1 MSGRLG
7 QVVRRLLG
15 HAVTH
20 GGRTVHRLLHVT
32 IAVALAVVVAGGAL
46 AWRLAQGPL
55 EIGWL
60 TRRLEAAV
68 NAGGT
73 PPVLVIG
80 SAALAWEGFTRGADR
95 PLDIRLTG
103 LALRDGSGA
112 NIAEVPRAEV
122 SLSIGWLML
131 GRVVPRALELD
142 GARLRGQRGEDGRIS
157 IDLGRL
163 AEDAATPAPAET
175 GVLAALLGEMARP
188 AATDS
193 SARRSPWGQ
202 LGRLRIRDAA
212 LTMDDRQLGAT
223 WRASQVGLDVVR
235 RSQGGAEAEA
245 ELTLALGD
253 QSVHVTARASL
264 PAGGDSA
271 AVQAHLTPITPARLA
286 VLAPGLAALK
296 AVDAPVAL
304 SATAA
309 VGADL
314 VPAQMKLQAR
324 VGPGR
329 LLLGTGSVPLV
340 GALAEVE
347 GSFTAATLTVQ
358 RLELVPRPD
367 GPRTVL
373 RGSVRATRAAGQL
386 AATITGELDQ
396 VAFADLPAL
405 WPTGLG
411 DSGLRPW
418 ITGNITDGIARNG
431 HVELSLTAPEDL
443 SDATITNV
451 SGGLDGQDLTVHWLR
466 PVPPLEHGN
475 CRLTFDSPDA
485 LEIAVTSAR
494 QAGGTQGGVAVQSG
508 HLLITGLMVHDQYMT
523 IDADLAGPAA
533 DLLTVLKHPRLRLL
547 DRHPLNIR
555 DATGNVAG
563 KLTITRLFLDHRL
576 TVDDLHIQAAGK
588 LTSLHLGAIAAGRD
602 LDDGTL
608 DFQANNDGLKV
619 TGTALLAGMAAQ
631 VQAELD
637 FRDGRATQVIQK
649 VSVTGTATG
658 AQLAAAGLDTAGLL
672 DGPAALR
679 VTQQTRRDG
688 SGEVLVRGDLG
699 RATLVLPWLSFRK
712 PVGQPASGE
721 MHVVLDHDRIAA
733 IDGLR
738 VDGEGIAVAGR
749 LAFADGGAQSAHFD
763 RFRVGDTTD
772 ASGDLRFPDRPGAP
786 WVATLSGHSIDVSA
800 EFSHD
805 DNTARP
811 ISDEQEQAGP
821 PWRVE
826 AHFDRIVL
834 GGANRVLTAVAG
846 TAEGDGH
853 AIRQGRLTGQTGAAK
868 PSPGT
873 AFHIEIVPGNS
884 ARTLTASAEDAGGLL
899 NAFHLVDDMRGGRLT
914 VHGSYDDRAP
924 GHPLQGTAEIA
935 DFRMRNT
942 PALAK
947 LLQAMTLYGL
957 VEVLQG
963 PGLGFNRLIA
973 PFRLSHDVLELADAR
988 AFSASLGM
996 TAKGQVDLARNT
1008 VAVEGT
1014 IVPAYFFNTLL
1025 GNIPLI
1031 GRLFSPER
1039 GGGLF
1044 AATYS
1049 MRGALRDPAVTVNP
1063 LAALTPGFLRGVFG
1077 IFDTP
1082 TGGGVA
1088 VPGGGSQN

>member
-1 MSGRLG
+1 MI
-7 QVVRRLLG
+7 G
-15 HAVTH
+15 HAAWH
-20 GGRTVHRLLHVT
+20 GGRTVHRLLRV
-32 IAVALAVVVAGGAL
+32 ILAVALTAAVAGGAL

-55 EIGWL
+55 EIDWL

-68 NAGGT
+68 NTEGAL
-73 PPVLVIG
+73 PVLVIG
-80 SAALAWEGFTRGADR
+80 SAALAWEGFTRGVDR

-103 LALRDGSGA
+103 VALLDGSGA
-112 NIAEVPRAEV
+112 RIAEVPRAEV
-122 SLSIGWLML
+122 SLSAGWLML

-142 GARLRGQRGEDGRIS
+142 GVRLRGQRGEDGRVA

-163 AEDAATPAPAET
+163 TEEAAGPPPAT
-175 GVLAALLGEMARP
+175 HGVLATLLGELARP
-188 AATDS
+188 AETDS
-193 SARRSPWGQ
+193 SARRSPWVQ
-202 LGRLRIRDAA
+202 LSRLRIRDAA

-235 RSQGGAEAEA
+235 GRQGGAEAEG
-245 ELTLALGD
+245 ELTLALGEESL
-253 QSVHVTARASL
+253 QITASANL
-264 PAGGDSA
+264 PTGGDSA
-271 AVQAHLTPITPARLA
+271 ALQAQLTPITPARLA
-286 VLAPGLAALK
+286 VLAPGLAALRIL
-296 AVDAPVAL
+296 DAPVAL
-304 SATAA
+304 SATAT

-314 VPAQMKLQAR
+314 IPAQMKLEAR

-347 GSFTAATLTVQ
+347 GSLTAAVLTVQ
-358 RLELVPRPD
+358 RLELAPRPD

-373 RGSVRATRAAGQL
+373 RGSVRAARADGRL
-386 AATITGELDQ
+386 EATITGDLDQ

-418 ITGNITDGIARNG
+418 ITENITDGIARNG
-431 HVELSLTAPEDL
+431 HIVLALKAPEDL
-443 SDATITNV
+443 SDVTVTSV

-475 CRLTFDSPDA
+475 ARLTVASPDA
-485 LEIAVTSAR
+485 LEIAVTSGR
-494 QAGGTQGGVAVQSG
+494 QAGGTQGGIAVQSG
-508 HLLITGLMVHDQYMT
+508 HLLITGLTAHDQYMT

-547 DRHPLNIR
+547 DRRPLNIR
-555 DATGNVAG
+555 DATGTVAG
-563 KLTITRLFLDHRL
+563 KLTITRLFLDHRV
-576 TVDDLHIQAAGK
+576 TVDDIHIQTTGK
-588 LTSLHLGAIAAGRD
+588 ATSLHLGAIAAGRD
-602 LDDGTL
+602 VDDGTL
-608 DFQANNDGLKV
+608 DFEANNDGMKV
-619 TGTALLAGMAAQ
+619 TGTALLAGIAAQ

-637 FRDGRATQVIQK
+637 FRDGRGTQVIQK

-658 AQLAAAGLDTAGLL
+658 SQLAAAGLDSAGVL

-688 SGEVLVRGDLG
+688 LGEVLVRGDLG
-699 RATLVLPWLSFRK
+699 QAVLALPRLNFRK
-712 PVGQPASGE
+712 PAGQPASGE
-721 MHVVLDHDRIAA
+721 MHVVLDHDQITA
-733 IDGLR
+733 IDGVR
-738 VDGEGIAVAGR
+738 IDGEGIAVAGR
-749 LAFADGGAQSAHFD
+749 LAFAGGSAQSAHFD
-763 RFRVGDTTD
+763 RLRLGDATD
-772 ASGDLRFPDRPGAP
+772 ASGDLRFPDRSGAP
-786 WVATLSGHSIDVSA
+786 WVATLAGHSIDA
-800 EFSHD
+800 
-805 DNTARP
+805 
-811 ISDEQEQAGP
+811 SDEFGHGDKGAKQSADEEEQPGP

-826 AHFDRIVL
+826 ARFDRVVL
-834 GGANRVLTAVAG
+834 GGAGRVLTTVAATG
-846 TAEGDGH
+846 ESDGH
-853 AIRQGRLTGQTGAAK
+853 SIQRGRLTGHTGAG
-868 PSPGT
+868 S
-873 AFHIEIVPGNS
+873 AFDIEIAPGRS
-884 ARTLTASAEDAGGLL
+884 TRALTASTDDAGGLL
-899 NAFHLVDDMRGGRLT
+899 YAFNLVDDMRGGRLT
-914 VHGSYDDRAP
+914 IHGTYDDRAP
-924 GHPLQGTAEIA
+924 RRPLQGTAEIA

-973 PFRLSHDVLELADAR
+973 PFRLSHDVLELADVR

-996 TAKGQVDLARNT
+996 TAKGQIDLARDT
-1008 VAVEGT
+1008 VAIEGT